1 MKLLQPKIH
10 FLSLICLLLWGVA
23 AQAQVTFRASAPNT
37 VATGEQFRLT
47 FSLNKEG
54 KDLKLPPEISNFEVL
69 YGPAVSES
77 HSTQIINGR
86 VSSENSYAYTYILMP
101 KKTGTFTIGSA
112 SVSVDGKTY
121 KSNPLN
127 IKVVAGSTQN
137 SGGNSSQQRGV
148 PRPTGNGTVTA
159 NDAFIRAIV
168 SKNSVYEQEGFTVTF
183 RLYTRFNVQNFGKIE
198 FPEFEGF
205 MVEEIELPSNQ
216 RLTVEQYNGK
226 TYYCADLRKTLLFP
240 QRSGKITIPSGK
252 IEMVFSVPSGQRVES
267 FFGTQEIDVD
277 VSKTMTTNP
286 ISITVKPLPINR
298 PASFANAVGEFSIA
312 PSIST
317 QKIRANE
324 PINIV
329 LEISGTGNLKLVQNP
344 TVNFPSN
351 FESDEPD
358 VNNNLQV
365 TTNGLTGFK
374 KIEYTAIPRYEG
386 NYTIPPIK
394 FSYFDLRTGTFKTLS
409 TPSYE
414 IKVEK
419 GDPNKAKSSN
429 YGDDEEKLDKDIRP
443 LNTNIPQFLS
453 RSNAF
458 VGSFRYWLGY
468 IVPLLLLIVF
478 YFFNKEKTK
487 RNANVVMMRNRRA
500 NKVAVKRLKIAE
512 KYLTEQKK
520 ELFYD
525 EILKA
530 LWGYFSD
537 KLSIPI
543 ANLTKD
549 TIEANLTEKGT
560 DTALTQRFIHILN
573 TCEFARYAPAESDT
587 AMNDLYNETVDAI
600 GEMEHQLKQRK

>member
-1 MKLLQPKIH
+1 MKLLQSKIH
-10 FLSLICLLLWGVA
+10 FLSLICLLLWGTAV
-23 AQAQVTFRASAPNT
+23 QAQVTFRASAPAT
-37 VATGEQFRLT
+37 VANGEQFRLT

-54 KDLKLPPEISNFEVL
+54 KDLQLPPEISNFEVL

-77 HSTQIINGR
+77 HSTQIVNGSI
-86 VSSENSYAYTYILMP
+86 SSENSYAYTYILMP
-101 KKTGTFTIGSA
+101 KKTGTFTLGSA
-112 SVSVDGKTY
+112 TVNVGGKTY
-121 KSNPLN
+121 KSNPLS
-127 IKVVAGSTQN
+127 IKVVAGSAQS
-137 SGGNSSQQRGV
+137 SGGNSGQQRRI
-148 PRPTGNGTVTA
+148 PRPTGNGTVTS

-216 RLTVEQYNGK
+216 QLTPERYDGK

-240 QRSGKITIPSGK
+240 QRSGKMTIPSGK
-252 IEMVFSVPSGQRVES
+252 IEIVFSVPSGQKIES

-277 VSKTMTTNP
+277 VSKMMTSNP
-286 ISITVKPLPINR
+286 VSITVKPLPLNR

-312 PSIST
+312 PSIT
-317 QKIRANE
+317 TRKIRANE
-324 PINIV
+324 PITLA
-329 LEISGTGNLKLVQNP
+329 LEVSGTGNLKLVQTP
-344 TVNFPSN
+344 TVKFPSN

-365 TTNGLTGFK
+365 TTDGLTGFK

-386 NYTIPPIK
+386 NYTIPPIE
-394 FSYFDLRTGTFKTLS
+394 FSYFDLRSETFKTLS

-429 YGDDEEKLDKDIRP
+429 YGDEEEKLDKDIRP
-443 LNTNIPQFLS
+443 LNTNDPQFLS
-453 RSNAF
+453 RSNTF

-468 IVPLLLLIVF
+468 IIPLLLLVIF

-487 RNANVVMMRNRRA
+487 RNANVVMMRNKRA
-500 NKVAVKRLKIAE
+500 NKTAVKRLEIAE

-537 KLSIPI
+537 KLSIPL

-549 TIEANLTEKGT
+549 TIEAKLSEKGM

-587 AMNDLYNETVDAI
+587 AMNDLYNETVEAI
-600 GEMEHQLKQRK
+600 GEMENQLKQRK